1 MSYERERISITNF
14 LQGQQPKP
22 FFGLSNFGLDGDD
35 FKEANNSGYM
45 TIIPGRANI
54 LSIAGGNLLVGVVSV
69 LAITFFMAGSKGSS
83 ETKLLAQKIV
93 DAFFDKKLSEDGIFL
108 DFSANGLVPYISTIR
123 NEAPF
128 IRTVVNAPFVRTE
141 IKSRS

>member
-14 LQGQQPKP
+14 MKDQS

-35 FKEANNSGYM
+35 FQEADGSGYM

-54 LSIAGGNLLVGVVSV
+54 RSVAGPDLLVGVVSV
-69 LAITFFMAGSKGSS
+69 LTITFFLVGGKSSS
-83 ETKLLAQKIV
+83 EARTLAQKIV
-93 DAFFDKKLSEDGIFL
+93 DAFFDKKLNEDGIFL
-108 DFSANGLVPYISTIR
+108 DFSANGLVPYISNIR

>member
-14 LQGQQPKP
+14 LQDQR
-22 FFGLSNFGLDGDD
+22 FFGLLNFGLDGDD

-54 LSIAGGNLLVGVVSV
+54 RSVAGPNLLVGVVSV
-69 LAITFFMAGSKGSS
+69 LTITFFMGGGQGSS
-83 ETKLLAQKIV
+83 AVKVLGQTIV

-123 NEAPF
+123 SEAPF

-141 IKSRS
+141 LKSRS